1 MNRVEQ
7 AIILAIEAHSGQ
19 KDKLGKDYFWHVLAV
34 SKMGSNEDEQI
45 VGALHDVLED
55 CTSYWKNRAETF
67 CDGYNQL
74 TALRL
79 LSRVNRDGTKKDT
92 DEYYKDI
99 RENPL
104 ALAVKANDIAHN
116 TSSERMKALHPKE
129 QEYLK
134 AKYSKA
140 REALGLKQWWESI
153 I

>member
-19 KDKLGKDYFWHVLAV
+19 KDMLGKDYFWHVLSV
-34 SKMGSNEDEQI
+34 SKMGNNEDEQI

-55 CTSYWKNRAETF
+55 CTPYWKNRAETF
-67 CDGYNQL
+67 CEPHQL
-74 TALRL
+74 IALRL
-79 LSRVNRDGTKKDT
+79 LSRIDRDGNKKTT
-92 DEYYKDI
+92 DYYYDI
-99 RENPL
+99 RQNSL

-116 TSSERMKALHPKE
+116 TSSERMNELPLEDRKRLRD
-129 QEYLK
+129 
-134 AKYSKA
+134 KYAKA

>member
-19 KDKLGKDYFWHVLAV
+19 KDKLGKDYFWHVLSV

-55 CTSYWKNRAETF
+55 CTPYWKNRAETF
-67 CDGYNQL
+67 CDGYEQL

-79 LSRVNRDGTKKDT
+79 LSRVNRDGTKKNTED
-92 DEYYKDI
+92 YYEKI
-99 RENPL
+99 KQNPL
-104 ALAVKANDIAHN
+104 ALSVKLNDICHN
-116 TSSERMKALHPKE
+116 TSPERMDNLPIEDKKRLREKYRKALAM
-129 QEYLK
+129 LGK
-134 AKYSKA
+134 A
-140 REALGLKQWWESI
+140 QWWESI